1 MLTNDATI
9 LKIKHEVLYQVAK
22 LAYAGEF
29 DEKKDE
35 LAYKLIPGP
44 KPQFRCCVY
53 KEREIVRQRVRL
65 AEGLCP
71 TESDHSGSKNVIQVI
86 ESACADCPL
95 SHYIVTDN
103 CRKCMAKACQQSCKF
118 GAISMG
124 RDRAYID
131 PDKCKECGMCA
142 KNCPYNAIADLIRPC
157 KKVCPVNAITMDENG
172 ICVIDEE
179 KCIRCGQCAAK
190 CPFGAIGTKT
200 WITNVIAD
208 LKAGKKVYVILAPAT
223 EGQFGKD
230 ITMESW
236 RQAVKKAGFED
247 LIEAG
252 LGGDM
257 TTCSEAEEW
266 LEAYRNGEKK
276 TTSCCPGFVNM
287 IRKHYPD
294 LADMISTTVSPMCAV
309 SRMIKAK
316 DPDAVTVF
324 VGPCVAKKS
333 EVADQKIEG
342 NADYALNY
350 NEILAILKAKDIELE
365 PAENTYQDS
374 TIFGKFYGNSGG
386 VTDSVLEYMKE
397 TEQNEDIKVC
407 KANGAAE
414 CKKALMFLQRGR
426 LPEDFI
432 EGMAC
437 EGGCVGGPSRNEEII
452 KARKVR
458 ETMIK
463 SADDRKITDNLKRY
477 DMDSFSMHR

>member
-179 KCIRCGQCAAK
+179 KCIRCGQCIHR
-190 CPFGAIGTKT
+190 CPFGAIGSKT
-200 WITNVIAD
+200 DIVAIIKD
-208 LKAGKKVYVILAPAT
+208 MLAGKKVIAMFAPAI
-223 EGQFGKD
+223 EGQFGRE
-230 ITMESW
+230 ITMSSI
-236 RQAVKKAGFED
+236 RTACKKIGFADMVEV
-247 LIEAG
+247 G

-257 TTCSEAEEW
+257 TAAAEAAEW
-266 LEAYRNGEKK
+266 LEAHEQGKK
-276 TTSCCPGFVNM
+276 MTT
-287 IRKHYPD
+287 
-294 LADMISTTVSPMCAV
+294 T
-309 SRMIKAK
+309 
-316 DPDAVTVF
+316 
-324 VGPCVAKKS
+324 
-333 EVADQKIEG
+333 
-342 NADYALNY
+342 
-350 NEILAILKAKDIELE
+350 
-365 PAENTYQDS
+365 
-374 TIFGKFYGNSGG
+374 
-386 VTDSVLEYMKE
+386 
-397 TEQNEDIKVC
+397 
-407 KANGAAE
+407 
-414 CKKALMFLQRGR
+414 
-426 LPEDFI
+426 
-432 EGMAC
+432 
-437 EGGCVGGPSRNEEII
+437 
-452 KARKVR
+452 
-458 ETMIK
+458 
-463 SADDRKITDNLKRY
+463 
-477 DMDSFSMHR
+477 

>member
-1 MLTNDATI
+1 
-9 LKIKHEVLYQVAK
+9 
-22 LAYAGEF
+22 
-29 DEKKDE
+29 
-35 LAYKLIPGP
+35 
-44 KPQFRCCVY
+44 
-53 KEREIVRQRVRL
+53 
-65 AEGLCP
+65 
-71 TESDHSGSKNVIQVI
+71 
-86 ESACADCPL
+86 
-95 SHYIVTDN
+95 
-103 CRKCMAKACQQSCKF
+103 
-118 GAISMG
+118 
-124 RDRAYID
+124 
-131 PDKCKECGMCA
+131 
-142 KNCPYNAIADLIRPC
+142 
-157 KKVCPVNAITMDENG
+157 
-172 ICVIDEE
+172 
-179 KCIRCGQCAAK
+179 
-190 CPFGAIGTKT
+190 
-200 WITNVIAD
+200 
-208 LKAGKKVYVILAPAT
+208 
-223 EGQFGKD
+223 
-230 ITMESW
+230 
-236 RQAVKKAGFED
+236 
-247 LIEAG
+247 
-252 LGGDM
+252 
-257 TTCSEAEEW
+257 
-266 LEAYRNGEKK
+266 
-276 TTSCCPGFVNM
+276 M

-350 NEILAILKAKDIELE
+350 NEILAILKAKDVELE

-437 EGGCVGGPSRNEEII
+437 DGGCVGGPSRNEEII

>member
-1 MLTNDATI
+1 MYDVTSIQN
-9 LKIKHEVLYQVAK
+9 LKKDVLYFVAK
-22 LAYAGEF
+22 ASFEGTLEEER
-29 DEKKDE
+29 D
-35 LAYKLIPGP
+35 LIPEKMIKGP
-44 KPQFRCCVY
+44 EPTFRCCIY
-53 KEREIVRQRVRL
+53 KEREIVRQRIRL
-65 AEGLCP
+65 AEGKAP
-71 TESDHSGSKNVIQVI
+71 GAEDDGNIVQVI
-86 ESACADCPL
+86 KSACADCPI
-95 SHYIVTDN
+95 SSYVVTNN
-103 CRKCMAKACQQSCKF
+103 CQNCLGKDCIKACRF
-118 GAISMG
+118 GAIEPGHTRS
-124 RDRAYID
+124 RID
-131 PDKCKECGMCA
+131 PQKCKECGMCA
-142 KNCPYNAIADLIRPC
+142 KACPYNAIAHVSRPC
-157 KKVCPVNAITMDENG
+157 KDSCPVDAISYDEYG
-172 ICVIDEE
+172 VSVIDEE

-208 LKAGKKVYVILAPAT
+208 LKAGKKVYAILAPAT

-316 DPDAVTVF
+316 DV
-324 VGPCVAKKS
+324 
-333 EVADQKIEG
+333 
-342 NADYALNY
+342 
-350 NEILAILKAKDIELE
+350 ELE
-365 PAENTYQDS
+365 PAENTYQDA
-374 TIFGKFYGNSGG
+374 TTFGKFYGNSGG

>member
-1 MLTNDATI
+1 MMDKLQKFCVISLTQGGCHALSSGLDVQEFMIMPVGAPSFKECLRWCAEVFHALAAILKERGLATSVGDEGGFAPALKSDEEAIETI
-9 LKIKHEVLYQVAK
+9 LE
-22 LAYAGEF
+22 
-29 DEKKDE
+29 
-35 LAYKLIPGP
+35 
-44 KPQFRCCVY
+44 
-53 KEREIVRQRVRL
+53 
-65 AEGLCP
+65 
-71 TESDHSGSKNVIQVI
+71 
-86 ESACADCPL
+86 
-95 SHYIVTDN
+95 
-103 CRKCMAKACQQSCKF
+103 
-118 GAISMG
+118 
-124 RDRAYID
+124 
-131 PDKCKECGMCA
+131 
-142 KNCPYNAIADLIRPC
+142 
-157 KKVCPVNAITMDENG
+157 
-172 ICVIDEE
+172 
-179 KCIRCGQCAAK
+179 
-190 CPFGAIGTKT
+190 
-200 WITNVIAD
+200 
-208 LKAGKKVYVILAPAT
+208 
-223 EGQFGKD
+223 
-230 ITMESW
+230 
-236 RQAVKKAGFED
+236 AVKKAGFED

-350 NEILAILKAKDIELE
+350 NEILAILKAKDVELE